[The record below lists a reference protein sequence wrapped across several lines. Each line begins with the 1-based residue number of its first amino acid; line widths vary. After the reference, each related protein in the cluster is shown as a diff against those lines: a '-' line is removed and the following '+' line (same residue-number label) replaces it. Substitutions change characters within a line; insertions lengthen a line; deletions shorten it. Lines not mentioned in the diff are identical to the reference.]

1 MLDSEHDRARVLAFK
16 DGAKVDAVVVYDQDG
31 SSAGDNGTLVGLLAK
46 FKKEG
51 FEGDLLALKGGF
63 LSLAKQSRPVGQG
76 GLVDD
81 KRVETTFRAGGT
93 VNGREL
99 PVSPSPLYDS
109 LSQRE
114 VFSSDSERSTDSRVS
129 VWQ

>member
-1 MLDSEHDRARVLAFK
+1 MLDSEHDRARVLAYK

-31 SSAGDNGTLVGLLAK
+31 SSAGDNGTLIGLLAK

-51 FEGDLLALKGGF
+51 FEGELLALKGGF

-81 KRVETTFRAGGT
+81 KRVETSFRAGGT

-99 PVSPSPLYDS
+99 PVSSYPL
-109 LSQRE
+109 
-114 VFSSDSERSTDSRVS
+114 
-129 VWQ
+129 